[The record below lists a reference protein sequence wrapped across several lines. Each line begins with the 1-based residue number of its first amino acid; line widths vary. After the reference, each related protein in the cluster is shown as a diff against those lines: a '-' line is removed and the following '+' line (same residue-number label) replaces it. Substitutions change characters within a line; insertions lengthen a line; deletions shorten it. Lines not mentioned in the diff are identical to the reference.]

1 MDGKQ
6 ALDQINENPD
16 IDVVLMDMMMPEMDG
31 YETIRNIR
39 KMPKYAR
46 LPIIAVT
53 AKSMLG
59 DRDKCIAGCFGL
71 YFETRGYRPA
81 IIIITCLVVR
91 KLNLMKKKI
100 LIVDD
105 DPRNIFALKL
115 TLKARGYQIETSTS
129 GQEAINILKNQ
140 DNINAVLMDMMM
152 PDMDG
157 YEAMKIIRR
166 TEAIKDTA
174 IIAVTAQ
181 AMPEDREKCLEAGA
195 DDYVTKPIDVDQLL
209 NVIENLS

>member
-1 MDGKQ
+1 M
-6 ALDQINENPD
+6 
-16 IDVVLMDMMMPEMDG
+16 
-31 YETIRNIR
+31 
-39 KMPKYAR
+39 
-46 LPIIAVT
+46 
-53 AKSMLG
+53 
-59 DRDKCIAGCFGL
+59 
-71 YFETRGYRPA
+71 
-81 IIIITCLVVR
+81 
-91 KLNLMKKKI
+91 MKKKI